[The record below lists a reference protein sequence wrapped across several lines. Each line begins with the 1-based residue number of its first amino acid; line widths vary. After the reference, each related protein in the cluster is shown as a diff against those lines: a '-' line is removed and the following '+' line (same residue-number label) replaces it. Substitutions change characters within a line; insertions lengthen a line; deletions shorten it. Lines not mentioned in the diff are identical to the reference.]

1 MNSKLSSVVVIGAG
15 TMGHSLALMFA
26 LGGKSVHLTDVDASR
41 LEAVKP
47 LMLSELGTLSEAGEF
62 EGDPAGVL
70 GRIGTSLDFRKAVAT
85 ADLVVE
91 AIVENIE
98 AKKNLYSELLSCIG
112 PQTIVSSNTS
122 YLNVFPLVPEAMQ
135 KRFLITHFFSPPHI
149 VPLVEIVSGPSTDPE
164 VMSLVREWLKEI
176 NMSPALLKQFVPG
189 FIVNRLQRAIGREMF
204 YMIDEGFASPE
215 EIDRAVKS
223 SLALRMPIVGVVRR
237 VDFAGVDMA
246 LRALKNP
253 SIGLASEDRISPTV
267 ASLVEQGRFGV
278 KAGKGFYD
286 YCGTQEEILKNR
298 DLKLLRIKQV
308 MKELDAFEP

>member
-1 MNSKLSSVVVIGAG
+1 MNPKLSSVVVIGAG
-15 TMGHSLALMFA
+15 TMGHSLALMFS
-26 LGGKSVHLTDVDASR
+26 LGGKSVHLTDVDSSK
-41 LEAVKP
+41 LELAKS
-47 LMLSELGTLSEAGEF
+47 LIFSELETLSEAGEF
-62 EGDPAGVL
+62 DGDHAAVMAQ
-70 GRIGTSLDFRKAVAT
+70 ISTSLDFRKAVSSC
-85 ADLVVE
+85 DLVVE

-98 AKKNLYSELLSCIG
+98 AKKSLYWELASCIG
-112 PQTIVSSNTS
+112 PRTIVSSNTS
-122 YLNVFPLVPEAMQ
+122 YLNVFPLAPDGIQ

-149 VPLVEIVSGPSTDPE
+149 VPLVEIVGGPSTDPE
-164 VMSLVREWLKEI
+164 VISLVHEWLKGI
-176 NMSPALLKQFVPG
+176 NMSPVIVKKFLPG
-189 FIVNRLQRAIGREMF
+189 FIVNRLQRAIGREIL
-204 YMIDEGFASPE
+204 YMMDEGFASPE

-237 VDFAGVDMA
+237 IDFAGVDMA

-286 YCGTQEEILKNR
+286 YSGPQEEILKSR
-298 DLKLLRIKQV
+298 DLKLLRIRKV